1 MYGYFYDKNYVY
13 VVYEY
18 CPNGNLFDFVKKN
31 SFTEQKT
38 AEVNMFLTVGDI

>member
-18 CPNGNLFDFVKKN
+18 CLNGNLFDYMKQNTRF
-31 SFTEQKT
+31 SEIKT
-38 AEVNMFLTVGDI
+38 AEVQYY